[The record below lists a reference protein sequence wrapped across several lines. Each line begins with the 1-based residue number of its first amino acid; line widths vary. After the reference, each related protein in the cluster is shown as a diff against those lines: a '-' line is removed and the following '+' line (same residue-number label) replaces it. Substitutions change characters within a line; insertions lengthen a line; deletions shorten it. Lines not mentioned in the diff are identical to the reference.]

1 MLFLEHYGLTD
12 AGKVRQ
18 NNEDSLLVGEG
29 RDTSLFVVA
38 DGIGGFEAGEVASS
52 IAVETLKEL
61 GPEES
66 FDDAIH
72 EANRR
77 ILSAARED
85 EKFSGMGTTVVAIR
99 FAGTEEE
106 PAAEI
111 AHVGDSRAYLLRG
124 GELQPMTED
133 HSLVA
138 ELVRSGDLTRAQ
150 AAEHP
155 QKNLITRAL
164 GAEEAVEVDT
174 LQLPVKSGDRILL
187 CSDGLTDMVPEDRIS
202 EVLTEPSQDPEAPA
216 RQLLSEALEAGGTDN
231 ITLVLVDVKKQERP
245 PPPRRRERRAGGS
258 RNLLDEESG
267 GTREMQAVSPATAA
281 ATASAASGASADPE
295 TEEPPRS
302 RRRDRTRGSFRRRAM
317 RARNKRRRGRLY
329 PRILMGL
336 VRLVAVVAVV
346 ALLVAPFYL
355 WGSSRYYLDFQDG
368 EVVAY
373 RGLPYEVLGTP
384 LNEEWDRTGI
394 ERSEVKTPY
403 QQRIEENQLLDRDE
417 IDEILQDL
425 RTQ

>member
-18 NNEDSLLVGEG
+18 NNEDSLLVAEG
-29 RDTSLFVVA
+29 QDTSLFVVA

-61 GPEES
+61 GPEEP

-77 ILSAARED
+77 ILSAAQD
-85 EKFSGMGTTVVAIR
+85 NEKLSGMGTTVVAIR
-99 FAGTEEE
+99 FAGTDEE

-111 AHVGDSRAYLLRG
+111 AHVGDSRAYLLRDG
-124 GELQPMTED
+124 GLQPLTED

-164 GAEEAVEVDT
+164 GAEEAVEVDNIKI
-174 LQLPVKSGDRILL
+174 PVKAGDRILL
-187 CSDGLTDMVPEDRIS
+187 CSDGLTDMVSEDRIS
-202 EVLTEPSQDPEAPA
+202 EVLAEPSQDPEAPA
-216 RQLLSEALEAGGTDN
+216 RLLLSEALEAGGTDN
-231 ITLVLVDVKKQERP
+231 ITLVLVDVKKRERP
-245 PPPRRRERRAGGS
+245 RAAPRRARSSQSS

-267 GTREMQAVSPATAA
+267 GTREMQAISPTAA
-281 ATASAASGASADPE
+281 PST
-295 TEEPPRS
+295 TREEPRN
-302 RRRDRTRGSFRRRAM
+302 RRRDRTRSSFRRRSM

-336 VRLVAVVAVV
+336 VRLVAVVIVA
-346 ALLVAPFYL
+346 ALLITPFYL
-355 WGSSRYYLDFQDG
+355 WGASQYYLDFNDD

-384 LNEEWDRTGI
+384 LNEEWRRTGI
-394 ERSEVKTPY
+394 EKSDVKTPTSHGS
-403 QQRIEENQLLDRDE
+403 R
-417 IDEILQDL
+417 
-425 RTQ
+425 RTSSWTRTRWKRSCRT

>member
-1 MLFLEHYGLTD
+1 MLFLEHYGLSD

-52 IAVETLKEL
+52 IAVETLRDLEP
-61 GPEES
+61 GNS
-66 FDDAIH
+66 FDDTIQ

-77 ILSAARED
+77 ILAAARDD

-99 FAGTEEE
+99 FIGTEEQ

-111 AHVGDSRAYLLRG
+111 AHVGDSRAYLLRN
-124 GELQPMTED
+124 GELQPLTED

-164 GAEEAVEVDT
+164 GADDSVEVDT
-174 LQLPVKSGDRILL
+174 TRLPVEVGDRVLL
-187 CSDGLTDMVPEDRIS
+187 CSDGLTDMVPENRIS
-202 EVLTEPSQDPEAPA
+202 EVLSEPSQDPEAPV
-216 RQLLSEALEAGGTDN
+216 RKLLSEALEAGGTDN
-231 ITLVLVDVKKQERP
+231 ITLVLVDVKQQERP
-245 PPPRRRERRAGGS
+245 RAARRRDRGSRSS

-267 GTREMQAVSPATAA
+267 GTREMQAISPAMLAGSQNTS
-281 ATASAASGASADPE
+281 TTSGE
-295 TEEPPRS
+295 PRS
-302 RRRDRTRGSFRRRAM
+302 RRRDRTRSSFRRRSM

-329 PRILMGL
+329 PRIIMGL
-336 VRLVAVVAVV
+336 VRLAAVIIVV
-346 ALLVAPFYL
+346 VLLSAPFYL
-355 WGSSRYYLDFQDG
+355 WGSSRYYLDFEGG
-368 EVVAY
+368 EVVAF

-384 LNEEWDRTGI
+384 LNEEWRRPGI
-394 ERSEVKTPY
+394 DKSDVKTPY
-403 QQRIEENQLLDRDE
+403 QQRIEENQLLDQDE
-417 IDEILQDL
+417 VEEILRGLDS
-425 RTQ
+425 

>member
-1 MLFLEHYGLTD
+1 MLFLEHYGITD

-66 FDDAIH
+66 FDDTIQ

-77 ILSAARED
+77 ILSAARD
-85 EKFSGMGTTVVAIR
+85 NDKLSGMGTTVVAIR
-99 FAGTEEE
+99 FGGTDEE

-111 AHVGDSRAYLLRG
+111 AHVGDSRAYLLRD
-124 GELQPMTED
+124 GELRPLTED

-164 GAEEAVEVDT
+164 GAEEDVEVDT
-174 LQLPVKSGDRILL
+174 IRLPVKSGDRILL
-187 CSDGLTDMVPEDRIS
+187 CSDGLSDMVSEDRIS
-202 EVLTEPSQDPEAPA
+202 EVLSEPAQDPEAPA
-216 RQLLSEALEAGGTDN
+216 RLLLAEALEAGGTDN

-245 PPPRRRERRAGGS
+245 RAARRRARSS

-267 GTREMQAVSPATAA
+267 GTREMQAISPT
-281 ATASAASGASADPE
+281 TLSDSSTTSTG
-295 TEEPPRS
+295 PRN
-302 RRRDRTRGSFRRRAM
+302 RRRDRTRSSFRRRSM

-336 VRLVAVVAVV
+336 VRLVVVVV
-346 ALLVAPFYL
+346 VILLLITPFYL
-355 WGSSRYYLDFQDG
+355 WGASRYYLDFNDG

-373 RGLPYEVLGTP
+373 RGLPYEVLETP
-384 LNEEWDRTGI
+384 LNEEWRRTSI

-403 QQRIEENQLLDRDE
+403 QSRIEENQLLDQDE
-417 IDEILQDL
+417 IEEILQDL

>member
-1 MLFLEHYGLTD
+1 MLFLEHYGLSD

-52 IAVETLKEL
+52 IAVETLRDL
-61 GPEES
+61 GPGDS
-66 FDDAIH
+66 FDDTIQ
-72 EANRR
+72 EANHR
-77 ILSAARED
+77 ILSAARD
-85 EKFSGMGTTVVAIR
+85 DDKLSGMGTTVVAIR
-99 FAGTEEE
+99 FAGTDDH
-106 PAAEI
+106 PAAEV
-111 AHVGDSRAYLLRG
+111 AHVGDSRAYLLRN
-124 GELQPMTED
+124 GELKPLTED

-164 GAEEAVEVDT
+164 GAEDSVEVDT
-174 LQLPVKSGDRILL
+174 TRLPVEQGDRILL

-202 EVLTEPSQDPEAPA
+202 EILSEPSQDPEAPS

-231 ITLVLVDVKKQERP
+231 ITLVLVDVKKQERSRAE
-245 PPPRRRERRAGGS
+245 RRRERSSRSS
-258 RNLLDEESG
+258 RNLLDEASSG
-267 GTREMQAVSPATAA
+267 TQEMQAI
-281 ATASAASGASADPE
+281 DPNAL
-295 TEEPPRS
+295 TESSTSTTSDEPRS
-302 RRRDRTRGSFRRRAM
+302 RRRDRTRSSFRRRSM

-329 PRILMGL
+329 PRIIMGF
-336 VRLVAVVAVV
+336 VRLAAVIIVIV
-346 ALLVAPFYL
+346 LLITPFYL
-355 WGSSRYYLDFQDG
+355 WGSSRYYLDFESS

-373 RGLPYEVLGTP
+373 RGLPYEVLGVP
-384 LNEEWDRTGI
+384 LNEEWDRSGI

-403 QQRIEENQLLDRDE
+403 QQRIEENQLLDQGE
-417 IDEILQDL
+417 VEEILQDL
-425 RTQ
+425 RN

>member
-1 MLFLEHYGLTD
+1 MLFLEHYGVTD

-52 IAVETLKEL
+52 VAVETLKEL
-61 GPEES
+61 GPGDS

-77 ILSAARED
+77 ILAAARGD

-99 FAGTEEE
+99 FAGTEEQ

-111 AHVGDSRAYLLRG
+111 AHVGDSRAYLLRN
-124 GELQPMTED
+124 GELQPLTED

-164 GAEEAVEVDT
+164 GAEEDVDVDNTTIPVEA
-174 LQLPVKSGDRILL
+174 GDRILL
-187 CSDGLTDMVPEDRIS
+187 CSDGLTDMVSEDRIS
-202 EVLTEPSQDPEAPA
+202 EVLSGPSQNPEAPV
-216 RQLLSEALEAGGTDN
+216 RLLLSEALEAGGTDN

-245 PPPRRRERRAGGS
+245 RAARRRERSSRSS

-267 GTREMQAVSPATAA
+267 GTREMQAISPTVRPDSSS
-281 ATASAASGASADPE
+281 TS
-295 TEEPPRS
+295 EEPRS
-302 RRRDRTRGSFRRRAM
+302 RRQDRTRSSFRRRSM
-317 RARNKRRRGRLY
+317 RARNNKRRRGRLY
-329 PRILMGL
+329 PRILMGI
-336 VRLVAVVAVV
+336 VRLVAAVIVVV
-346 ALLVAPFYL
+346 LLITPFYL
-355 WGSSRYYLDFQDG
+355 WGSSRYYLDFEND

-384 LNEEWDRTGI
+384 LNEEWRNPGI
-394 ERSEVKTPY
+394 ERSDVKTPY
-403 QQRIEENQLLDRDE
+403 QQRIEENQLLDQDE
-417 IDEILQDL
+417 VQEILQNL
-425 RTQ
+425 SNQ

>member
-29 RDTSLFVVA
+29 QDTSLFVVA

-61 GPEES
+61 GSGDS
-66 FDDAIH
+66 FDDFIQ

-77 ILSAARED
+77 ILSAARD
-85 EKFSGMGTTVVAIR
+85 DDKLSGMGTTVVAIR
-99 FAGTEEE
+99 FGGTEEE

-111 AHVGDSRAYLLRG
+111 AHVGDSRAYLLRDG
-124 GELQPMTED
+124 DLKPLTED

-164 GAEEAVEVDT
+164 GADEDVEVDT
-174 LQLPVKSGDRILL
+174 TRIPVEKGDRILL
-187 CSDGLTDMVPEDRIS
+187 CSDGLSDMVSESRIS
-202 EVLTEPSQDPEAPA
+202 QVLSEPSQDPEAPA

-245 PPPRRRERRAGGS
+245 RPSRRQRRSS

-267 GTREMQAVSPATAA
+267 GTREMQAISPT
-281 ATASAASGASADPE
+281 TLPDASNKSTGS
-295 TEEPPRS
+295 RN
-302 RRRDRTRGSFRRRAM
+302 RRRDRTRSSFRRRSM

-329 PRILMGL
+329 PRILMGII
-336 VRLVAVVAVV
+336 RLAAVVIVV
-346 ALLVAPFYL
+346 VVLVTPFYL
-355 WGSSRYYLDFQDG
+355 WGSSRYYLDFDDG

-373 RGLPYEVLGTP
+373 RGLPYEVLGTQ
-384 LNEEWDRTGI
+384 LNEEWRSTGI
-394 ERSEVKTPY
+394 EKQEVKTPY
-403 QQRIEENQLLDRDE
+403 QQRIEENQLLDQDE
-417 IDEILQDL
+417 VDEILQNL
-425 RTQ
+425 RS